1 MTEREAG
8 SEDDP
13 LRHSP
18 LEDAI
23 GLATGVVLAS
33 LGVHILTNAELVTG
47 QTAGLAVL
55 ISYAAG
61 VPFGAV
67 FFAVNLPFYAIAV
80 LQMGWRFTIRTL
92 LAVTGM
98 SAATTALPFLLPLG
112 PLEPWSA
119 GIIAS
124 TVTSVGLIVLFRHRA
139 SLGGIG
145 ILALFLQE
153 RTGFRAGWTQLIFD
167 VVLFAA
173 AFLMI
178 DAWRVLASAAGA
190 AVLNVLIAINHRTDR
205 YIAR

>member
-1 MTEREAG
+1 MTDRKAVSAG
-8 SEDDP
+8 DP

-18 LEDAI
+18 LEDAA
-23 GLATGVVLAS
+23 GLATGIVLAS
-33 LGVHILTNAELVTG
+33 LGVHILTSAELVTG

-55 ISYAAG
+55 VSYAAEM
-61 VPFGAV
+61 PFGVV

-80 LQMGWRFTIRTL
+80 LRMGWSFTLRTL

-98 SAATTALPFLLPLG
+98 SVGTTVLPWVMPLG

-167 VVLFAA
+167 AGLFAA
-173 AFLMI
+173 AFLVI
-178 DAWRVLASAAGA
+178 APWLVLASAAGA
-190 AVLNVLIAINHRTDR
+190 AVLNVLIAFNHRTDR